1 MLEGFHCEI
10 LCVFEMGIGVVVS
23 CWSWMYVSGAIDF

>member
-10 LCVFEMGIGVVVS
+10 LYVFEMGIGLVVS
-23 CWSWMYVSGAIDF
+23 CWMYVSGAIDF